1 MVDYY
6 PLDKIFVQGTNY
18 ELPND
23 RFYVIK
29 KIGTD
34 ATSAT
39 KLKIDGVDTGPIIN
53 SVAPLHKTSSNLLGP
68 LDLGN
73 LFYVVP
79 PNKTFSVEGASGAK
93 FRCIGLIGKLAPG
106 EAMPA
111 QYAGRFNEQGKH
123 YLTYVTGSKDVGTDV
138 SWAAGAEYEVYS
150 LTPKTIEQYI
160 FNNVVMAS
168 ISGDTVAEGDFGII
182 FYLDGTPLDILTT
195 DPGKKG
201 IDVLSMPSPPAATT
215 EETPFTL
222 KDLPIKV
229 EGDHTFKV
237 TAINNSGAAK
247 APASGS
253 SWSITL
259 KAIVEYIMRG

>member
-123 YLTYVTGSKDVGTDV
+123 YHCGDNLFRPDFREGILPEDGQDFN
-138 SWAAGAEYEVYS
+138 EQS
-150 LTPKTIEQYI
+150 LH
-160 FNNVVMAS
+160 
-168 ISGDTVAEGDFGII
+168 
-182 FYLDGTPLDILTT
+182 
-195 DPGKKG
+195 
-201 IDVLSMPSPPAATT
+201 SP
-215 EETPFTL
+215 
-222 KDLPIKV
+222 
-229 EGDHTFKV
+229 
-237 TAINNSGAAK
+237 
-247 APASGS
+247 APA
-253 SWSITL
+253 
-259 KAIVEYIMRG
+259 